1 MDQNLNYETA
11 FAELQEIESEIVNE
25 SITIDL
31 LADKIR
37 RASQLIAF
45 CKSRLRATEEEVNN
59 VINGMDRDDQ
69 AS

>member
-45 CKSRLRATEEEVNN
+45 CKSRLRATEEEVNH
-59 VINGMDRDDQ
+59 VINGMDADDQ